1 MLTFRKY
8 VNPFLKTFLD
18 LCKFLRYNATKE
30 VMLMNNRMKQARKAR
45 KMTLKDVSD
54 ILQVTESAV
63 SRYESGKINPTGAIV
78 KIFCDALNISES
90 WLRTGEGEM
99 EVKPPEDLVD
109 RLARE
114 YNLGVGGVALLR
126 AAARVINEF
135 PDDVAVRLLDEII
148 SDLQQAIAA
157 RQAVAD
163 PESRVVSDPNA
174 PADSSV
180 PPAGSRLG

>member
-1 MLTFRKY
+1 MEQRM
-8 VNPFLKTFLD
+8 
-18 LCKFLRYNATKE
+18 KE
-30 VMLMNNRMKQARKAR
+30 VRKS
-45 KMTLKDVSD
+45 KKLTLKEIAELVH
-54 ILQVTESAV
+54 VTESAV
-63 SRYESGKINPTGAIV
+63 SKYEHGTASPSDAVIRL
-78 KIFCDALNISES
+78 FCDALNISEQ

-126 AAARVINEF
+126 VAARVINEF
-135 PDDVAVRLLDEII
+135 PDDVAVRLIDEII

>member
-1 MLTFRKY
+1 MEQRM
-8 VNPFLKTFLD
+8 
-18 LCKFLRYNATKE
+18 KE
-30 VMLMNNRMKQARKAR
+30 VRKS
-45 KMTLKDVSD
+45 KKLTLKEIAELVH
-54 ILQVTESAV
+54 VTESAV
-63 SRYESGKINPTGAIV
+63 SKYEHGTASPSDAVIRL
-78 KIFCDALNISES
+78 FCDALNISES

-135 PDDVAVRLLDEII
+135 PDDVAVRLIDEII
-148 SDLQQAIAA
+148 SDLQQAVAA
-157 RQAVAD
+157 RQAVAN

-174 PADSSV
+174 PADSSL

>member
-1 MLTFRKY
+1 M
-8 VNPFLKTFLD
+8 
-18 LCKFLRYNATKE
+18 E
-30 VMLMNNRMKQARKAR
+30 VRMKHARQTR
-45 KMTLKDVSD
+45 KWSQVKVAEAIGISD
-54 ILQVTESAV
+54 
-63 SRYESGKINPTGAIV
+63 SGYSKLENGINNPSDRTI
-78 KIFCDALNISES
+78 KLFCDALNISEQ

-135 PDDVAVRLLDEII
+135 PNDVAVRLIDEII

-174 PADSSV
+174 PADSSL

>member
-1 MLTFRKY
+1 MEQRM
-8 VNPFLKTFLD
+8 
-18 LCKFLRYNATKE
+18 KE
-30 VMLMNNRMKQARKAR
+30 VRKS
-45 KMTLKDVSD
+45 KKLTLKEIAELVH
-54 ILQVTESAV
+54 VTESAV
-63 SRYESGKINPTGAIV
+63 SKYEHGTASPSDAVIRL
-78 KIFCDALNISES
+78 FCDALNISEQ

-135 PDDVAVRLLDEII
+135 PDDVAVRLIDEII

-163 PESRVVSDPNA
+163 PESRIVSDPNA

>member
-1 MLTFRKY
+1 MEQRM
-8 VNPFLKTFLD
+8 
-18 LCKFLRYNATKE
+18 KE
-30 VMLMNNRMKQARKAR
+30 VRKS
-45 KMTLKDVSD
+45 KKLTLKEIAELVH
-54 ILQVTESAV
+54 VTESAV
-63 SRYESGKINPTGAIV
+63 SKYEHGTASPSDAVIRL
-78 KIFCDALNISES
+78 FCDALNISES

-157 RQAVAD
+157 RQAIAD

-174 PADSSV
+174 PADSSL